1 MKVEKLKGHS
11 GCDILL
17 YGSKDHNFVRKISP
31 NKKYNERLS
40 EQCKKQCLWNNDISC
55 VTEVINTGYNNGLFY
70 FDMEYVL
77 GSTLS
82 SLLIENQLD
91 IDEAVDF
98 VVSHYK
104 LQYQEKLESNDVK
117 NAYCN
122 KIDELNALKPKFP
135 FVKNLDHA
143 LDLLINNFTVP
154 QYTTIVHGDMTLEN
168 LIKSKKDNKIYMI
181 DFLDDYSNGLYTDI
195 SKIFQDILG
204 GWSFFDRHEYVSSK
218 DQSNISVRLLDM
230 RKKIISETLKI
241 DNNERFFESILYVL
255 LINYIRIIPYIQN
268 NHVYLFIDQKLEET
282 INMLL
287 NDDLIFIR

>member
-1 MKVEKLKGHS
+1 MKLEKLKGHS
-11 GCDILL
+11 GCEILL
-17 YGSKDHNFVRKISP
+17 YRLKDHNFVRKISP

-40 EQCKKQCLWNNDISC
+40 EQCKKQCSWNNDISC
-55 VTEVINTGYNNGLFY
+55 VPEVINTGYKNGLFY

-82 SLLIENQLD
+82 SLLTEDQLD
-91 IDEAVDF
+91 IDEVVDF

-122 KIDELNALKPKFP
+122 KIDELNALKHKFP

-143 LDLLINNFTVP
+143 LDLLINNFTAP
-154 QYTTIVHGDMTLEN
+154 QYTAIVHGDMTLEN

-204 GWSFFDRHEYVSSK
+204 GWSFFNRNEYVSPK
-218 DQSNISVRLLDM
+218 DQTNLSVRLLDM
-230 RKKIISETLKI
+230 KKKIISETLKI

>member
-1 MKVEKLKGHS
+1 MKLEKLKGHS
-11 GCDILL
+11 GCEILL
-17 YGSKDHNFVRKISP
+17 YRLKDHNFVRKISP

-55 VTEVINTGYNNGLFY
+55 VPEVINTGYKNGLFY

-82 SLLIENQLD
+82 SLLTEDQLD
-91 IDEAVDF
+91 IDEVVDF

-117 NAYCN
+117 NAYFN
-122 KIDELNALKPKFP
+122 KIDELNALKHKFP

-143 LDLLINNFTVP
+143 LDLLINNFTAP

-168 LIKSKKDNKIYMI
+168 LIKSKQDNKIYMI

-204 GWSFFDRHEYVSSK
+204 GWSFFNRNEYVSPK
-218 DQSNISVRLLDM
+218 DQTNLSVRLLDM
-230 RKKIISETLKI
+230 KKKIISETLKI

>member
-11 GCDILL
+11 GCEILL
-17 YGSKDHNFVRKISP
+17 HGSKNDYFVRKISP
-31 NKKYNERLS
+31 NKKYNDRLS

-55 VTEVINTGYNNGLFY
+55 VPEVINTGYKNGLFY

-82 SLLIENQLD
+82 SLMTEDQLD
-91 IDEAVDF
+91 IDELVNF

-117 NAYCN
+117 NAYSH
-122 KIDELNALKPKFP
+122 KIDELNALKHKFP
-135 FVKNLDHA
+135 LVKNLDYA
-143 LDLLINNFTVP
+143 LDLLTNNFIAP

-168 LIKSKKDNKIYMI
+168 LIKSKIDNKIYMI

-195 SKIFQDILG
+195 SKIFQDVLG
-204 GWSFFDRHEYVSSK
+204 GWSFFNRYEYVTPK
-218 DQSNISVRLLDM
+218 GQSNLSVRLLDM
-230 RKKIISETLKI
+230 KKKIINEILKI

>member
-1 MKVEKLKGHS
+1 MKLEKLKGHS
-11 GCDILL
+11 GCEILL
-17 YGSKDHNFVRKISP
+17 YRSKGHNFVRKISP

-55 VTEVINTGYNNGLFY
+55 VPEVIDTGYKNGLFY

-122 KIDELNALKPKFP
+122 KIDELNALKHNFP
-135 FVKNLDHA
+135 FLKNLDPA
-143 LDLLINNFTVP
+143 LDLLINNFTAP

-204 GWSFFDRHEYVSSK
+204 GWSFFNRHEYVSPK
-218 DQSNISVRLLDM
+218 DQSNLSVRLLDM
-230 RKKIISETLKI
+230 KKKIISETLKI

>member
-1 MKVEKLKGHS
+1 MKVEKFKGHS
-11 GCDILL
+11 GCDIFL
-17 YGSKDHNFVRKISP
+17 YRLKDHNFVRKISP

-55 VTEVINTGYNNGLFY
+55 VPEVIDQGYKNGLFY
-70 FDMEYVL
+70 FDMEYIL

-82 SLLIENQLD
+82 SLMTEDQLD
-91 IDEAVDF
+91 IDEVVDF

-104 LQYQEKLESNDVK
+104 LQYQDKLESNDLK

-122 KIDELNALKPKFP
+122 KIDELNALKHKFP
-135 FVKNLDHA
+135 FVTNLDHA
-143 LDLLINNFTVP
+143 LDILINNFTVP

-204 GWSFFDRHEYVSSK
+204 GWSFFNRHTYTSPK
-218 DQSNISVRLLDM
+218 GQLNLSVRLLDM
-230 RKKIISETLKI
+230 KKKIISEILKI
-241 DNNERFFESILYVL
+241 DNNARFLESILYVL
-255 LINYIRIIPYIQN
+255 LINYIRIIPYIQS

-282 INMLL
+282 INMIL

>member
-1 MKVEKLKGHS
+1 MKLEKLKGHS
-11 GCDILL
+11 GCEILL
-17 YGSKDHNFVRKISP
+17 YRSKDHNFVRKISP

-40 EQCKKQCLWNNDISC
+40 EQCKKQCLWNNDIYF
-55 VTEVINTGYNNGLFY
+55 VPEVINTGYKNGLFY

-204 GWSFFDRHEYVSSK
+204 GWSFFDRHEYVPPK

-282 INMLL
+282 INMIL

>member
-11 GCDILL
+11 GCEILL
-17 YGSKDHNFVRKISP
+17 YRLKDHNFVRKISP

-40 EQCKKQCLWNNDISC
+40 EQCKKQCSWNNDISC
-55 VTEVINTGYNNGLFY
+55 VPEVINTGYKNGLFY

-82 SLLIENQLD
+82 SLLTEDQLD
-91 IDEAVDF
+91 IDEVVDF

-122 KIDELNALKPKFP
+122 KIDELNALRPKFP

-143 LDLLINNFTVP
+143 LDLLINNFTAP

-168 LIKSKKDNKIYMI
+168 LIKSKQDNKIYMI

-204 GWSFFDRHEYVSSK
+204 GWSFFNRNEYVSPK
-218 DQSNISVRLLDM
+218 DQTNLSVRLLDM
-230 RKKIISETLKI
+230 KKKIISETLKI